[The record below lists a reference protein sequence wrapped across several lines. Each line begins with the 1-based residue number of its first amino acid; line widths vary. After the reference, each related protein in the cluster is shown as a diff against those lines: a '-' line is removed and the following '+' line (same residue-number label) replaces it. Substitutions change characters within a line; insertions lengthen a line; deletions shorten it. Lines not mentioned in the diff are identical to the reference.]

1 MYAYALDPRA
11 REREQQ
17 RLAVARQLLTYSLTY
32 LLTYLLTYT
41 YLLTGEQRLA
51 VARQLR
57 RDTTLMK
64 LRERIPL
71 QV

>member
-1 MYAYALDPRA
+1 MHMRWTLEHVSASSSGWQSLGSY
-11 REREQQ
+11 
-17 RLAVARQLLTYSLTY
+17 LLTRLLTY
-32 LLTYLLTYT
+32 LLTYLLILT